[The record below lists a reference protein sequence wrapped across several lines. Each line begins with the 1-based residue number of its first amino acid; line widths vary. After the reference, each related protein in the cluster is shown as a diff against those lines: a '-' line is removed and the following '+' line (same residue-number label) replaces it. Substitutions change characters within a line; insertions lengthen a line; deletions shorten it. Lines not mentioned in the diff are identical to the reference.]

1 MSWSN
6 NGMMSILLLALGIG
20 VAGVAPA
27 YGAPSRTP
35 TASLSLDAV
44 NDANVVQTVGPKT
57 KGAAVLRAQV
67 LLDRARFSP
76 GEIDAAFGSNL
87 QKAIAAFQKANGLN
101 PTGTVDGP
109 MWQALNGDRA
119 PVLVTYE
126 IAHSDVAGPFMPI
139 PQDMVEK
146 SKLPALGYTS
156 AAEALGEKFHA
167 SPALLRQLNPGK
179 DLGRAGQKIVVPNIE
194 AAAPVAKAAKIIV
207 SKYDSTITAVDATG
221 KSLAHFPASTGSEYD
236 PLPIGTWKIMGI
248 AKNPVFHYNPKL
260 FWDAN
265 PQHTKARIP
274 AGPNNPVGVV
284 WIDLSKEHY
293 GIHGTPEPSKIGKT
307 QSHGC
312 IRMTNWDAT
321 ALAKIVSPGIPVIL
335 QDGPAPAS
343 AVPAPAAPASS
354 VPADPPRM
362 GSLLLP
368 VAGITARQLTD
379 TFHETRGGKRPHE
392 ALDIPAPR
400 GTPVLAVEDGRIVKL
415 FKSIP
420 GGLTIYQF
428 DPSERFAY
436 YYAHLDSYAANVA
449 EGKQLQRGDVIGYV
463 GSTGNANPATPHLHF
478 AIFELGP
485 EKRWWKGTAINPY
498 PLLTERR
505 AGPI

>member
-1 MSWSN
+1 M
-6 NGMMSILLLALGIG
+6 GKRFVLVLMGALAVG
-20 VAGVAPA
+20 AASAFAAPA
-27 YGAPSRTP
+27 RAP
-35 TASLSLDAV
+35 AAAISLDAANDV
-44 NDANVVQTVGPKT
+44 NLAQSVGPKS

-87 QKAIAAFQKANGLN
+87 QKAIAAFQRANDLPASGS
-101 PTGTVDGP
+101 VDGP
-109 MWQALNGDRA
+109 TWQALNRDSA

-126 IAHSDVAGPFMPI
+126 IAGADVAGPFMPI

-167 SPALLRQLNPGK
+167 SPALLRQLNPGR
-179 DLGRAGQKIVVPNIE
+179 DLGRAGQKIVVPNVE
-194 AAAPVAKAAKIIV
+194 AVAPLAKAARIV
-207 SKYDSTITAVDATG
+207 VDKSESTITVVDASG
-221 KSLAHFPASTGSEYD
+221 KTIAHYPVSTGSQHD
-236 PLPIGTWKIMGI
+236 PLPIGTWKITGI
-248 AKNPVFHYNPKL
+248 SRNPVFHYNPQL

-265 PQHTKARIP
+265 PQHTKARIA

-284 WIDLSKEHY
+284 WIDLSKENY
-293 GIHGTPEPSKIGKT
+293 GIHGTPEPSMIGKT

-312 IRMTNWDAT
+312 IRMTNWDAA
-321 ALAKIVSPGIPVIL
+321 ALAKIVSPGMPAIL
-335 QDGPAPAS
+335 QDRPAPRS
-343 AVPAPAAPASS
+343 SVTPPAAPASP
-354 VPADPPRM
+354 VPADQPRTD
-362 GSLLLP
+362 SLLLP
-368 VAGITARQLTD
+368 VVGVTARQLTD
-379 TFHETRGGKRPHE
+379 NFSEMRGKQRHE
-392 ALDIPAPR
+392 AIDIPAPR
-400 GTPVLAVEDGRIVKL
+400 GTPVLAVDDGRIVKL
-415 FKSIP
+415 FKSVP

-436 YYAHLDSYAANVA
+436 YYAHLESYAAEAA
-449 EGKQLQRGDVIGYV
+449 EGKQLKRGEVIGYV

-498 PLLTERR
+498 PLLAGRR
-505 AGPI
+505 TGPI